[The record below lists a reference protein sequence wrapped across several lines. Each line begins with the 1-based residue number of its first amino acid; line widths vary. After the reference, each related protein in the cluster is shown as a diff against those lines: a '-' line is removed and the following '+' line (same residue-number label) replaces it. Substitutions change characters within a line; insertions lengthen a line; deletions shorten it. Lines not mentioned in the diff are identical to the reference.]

1 MISMLSIAAETNKN
15 RRFFTGGWSVMFTGL
30 IMAMKARQWCAEL
43 VSSTGKRLFSDRW
56 LYLAIACYCVAGA
69 TVLIIFGRGNEMA
82 YGLYFDQWTYLFLFF
97 MPVMAIILDW
107 AWIVVRFNEQRS
119 IAILKTLSPH
129 RLAHMLSGMA
139 LLMGLM
145 FFQGTFT
152 SIKNVLPDLRGGFLY
167 DRWLADID
175 MWLSFGTDPWVH
187 LAGLFKNDVV
197 RAAIDTN
204 YGRVWFV
211 LCFGGLFYVATS
223 PRAADLRVRYVSM
236 FMLVWVVCG
245 NILAGLFISAGPVFY
260 GAVTGDKGRFAGLSD
275 MISSGEWA
283 SNAVVYQRYLWSLHE
298 SGATGLG
305 SGISAF
311 PSVHVG
317 LITLNALFIKDIS
330 PKAGAVAFAYV
341 AFVMA
346 SSVFL
351 GWHYAVDGYAS
362 LLVVVLM
369 HYALKRLMSPAQSA
383 PAAISPHVATA
394 SA

>member
-1 MISMLSIAAETNKN
+1 
-15 RRFFTGGWSVMFTGL
+15 
-30 IMAMKARQWCAEL
+30 MAMKARQWCAEL
-43 VSSTGKRLFSDRW
+43 ASSTGARLFSDRW
-56 LYLAIACYCVAGA
+56 LYLAIACYCIAGA
-69 TVLIIFGRGNEMA
+69 TMLLVLDRSDHMA
-82 YGLYFDQWTYLFLFF
+82 YSLYFGQWTYLFLFF
-97 MPVMAIILDW
+97 MPAVAILFDW
-107 AWIVVRFNEQRS
+107 AWTVVRFNERRS
-119 IAILKTLSPH
+119 IAVRRTLSPR
-129 RLAHMLSGMA
+129 RLAHMLSGMV

-175 MWLSFGTDPWVH
+175 MWLSFGTDPWLH
-187 LAGLFKNDVV
+187 LAGLIKNDVI

-204 YGRVWFV
+204 YGKVWFL

-223 PRAADLRVRYVSM
+223 PRAAALRVRYVSM

-260 GAVTGDKGRFAGLSD
+260 GAVTGDKDRFAGLSN
-275 MISSGEWA
+275 ILSSGEWA
-283 SNAVVYQRYLWSLHE
+283 SNTVVYQRYLWSLHE
-298 SGATGLG
+298 SGTTGLG

-317 LITLNALFIKDIS
+317 LITLNAMFIMDVS
-330 PKAGAVAFAYV
+330 PKAGVVAFVYV

-369 HYALKRLMSPAQSA
+369 HYALKWLMSPARREPS
-383 PAAISPHVATA
+383 AISPHAVAA